1 MLLFLQLQAIAYC
14 INQWYKILLCL
25 QENIL
30 YGFNVSLY
38 LICSVTVILS
48 TIESLKALCPYMGI
62 PSGKSTLKR
71 VLKAC
76 CITDLFLT
84 VMGLTAAQ
92 ADTGLYA
99 ITYSVTKT
107 GAAYRIVKHSPHS
120 CFLFYSLQ
128 DVMEAPRCSAI
139 SISLNAWKFIKFI

>member
-1 MLLFLQLQAIAYC
+1 
-14 INQWYKILLCL
+14 
-25 QENIL
+25 
-30 YGFNVSLY
+30 
-38 LICSVTVILS
+38 
-48 TIESLKALCPYMGI
+48 MGI

-99 ITYSVTKT
+99 ITYSVTKA
-107 GAAYRIVKHSPHS
+107 GAAYRIVKHSPP
-120 CFLFYSLQ
+120 FLFPVLFPSGCYGSPQMLRNINQ
-128 DVMEAPRCSAI
+128 SECLKIYKIYLRKPKICMV
-139 SISLNAWKFIKFI
+139 